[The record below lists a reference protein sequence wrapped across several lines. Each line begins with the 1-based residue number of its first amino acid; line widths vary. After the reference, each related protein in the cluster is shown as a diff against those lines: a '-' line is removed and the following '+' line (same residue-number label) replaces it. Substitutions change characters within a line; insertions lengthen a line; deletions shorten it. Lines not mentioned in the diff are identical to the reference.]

1 MLDFATQDRDGT
13 LRQALETWHKK
24 AEGSSCNYGF
34 HMAIA
39 RWDAETEKEMDYMS
53 DNGVT
58 SYKMYMVYDGL
69 KVDDGRYMP
78 PSRPPRSRRPHRH
91 TLRELGSAASA
102 A

>member
-1 MLDFATQDRDGT
+1 MSGSGVTADNFRTGTRAAALGGTTCVLDFATQDRDGT

-39 RWDAETEKEMDYMS
+39 RWDAGTEKEMDYMS

-58 SYKMYMVYDGL
+58 FI
-69 KVDDGRYMP
+69 
-78 PSRPPRSRRPHRH
+78 
-91 TLRELGSAASA
+91 
-102 A
+102 